1 MESMSRAQ
9 HRRKH
14 SSKNSFSFKNPYDDV
29 FLSTVGERESLGAR
43 DYAEIFSGSSS
54 IPVLDLSGLDEQ
66 VGSADCRSS
75 KLDYNNI
82 FGGFR
87 NDDVGLPYEELF
99 SGSAKKTKL
108 RNTKRGEES
117 GSAHASRKPKMS
129 CGEASDISAD
139 GVNKQFNMSFNKTTQ
154 INTDESNGKTHI
166 AQLHAVPGFTC
177 FVDGN
182 PRMQKMNEG
191 KTMNSI
197 KREVSRTWSFSAE
210 VGGFKSEGGLKS
222 KNSHVPEKSHNT
234 DGVSLEPNFSKVPP
248 PSSCP
253 PKTNGGKH
261 PGRSRE
267 SDFVSKKEVPENIAG
282 GDSWPPYFG
291 DDFGENSVA
300 AESVAVLKRAMDQ
313 AQESI
318 RIAKMIMDRKKDLQ
332 NGPKPSAKAR
342 SKVSEKGDKVDNDSY
357 GSRKNNTKRK
367 DEELDRT
374 HAMFDGTDVHFTQSF
389 SHDDTFV
396 SAPPIEVKRV
406 WKNAEEA
413 KEHRRAFSEG
423 GKLFSSNVSQRDS
436 LYMDEKIELGK
447 TGRSVEEA
455 KTCNDNEGSG
465 FPILVANESNSANL
479 VSTSKLASR
488 SGCLETVEDDL
499 EEEVTILCT
508 EGPGRAFDA
517 SQRMQE
523 LGKSVG
529 EAEQWHL
536 PLNHV
541 KEPEC
546 KVERVIN
553 TSERTQKLDKDFGDT
568 GECLRI
574 SQEDDVFEERG
585 NDMDDK
591 GKEMREEMSTVEQ
604 LTFLNFLKDSSNLG
618 MNETLAQI
626 ETERE
631 SEIVSEN
638 KENGYIE
645 GTNDEEAYLW
655 FESEEQIKESLKEEN
670 DETDPQPVVFQE
682 KEVVDN
688 RRFIETLEL
697 ENDNLK
703 QNHVLDRNEPELP
716 EEREQEITEEIRVNT
731 SESESPE
738 TMTTGADNCAGIQKI
753 ALSYDSEE
761 TNDIIE
767 EKLNNFQ
774 YEDAFEEHIAEA
786 VDLDSGSS
794 GTIFS
799 EAQIYDNST
808 DINENQEA
816 GSGFDLEKNSDESHK
831 SFKENDSASE
841 AIESFSGTHKDTK
854 VEPSFDLDD
863 INDFSRTEILRR
875 VASEEVFLASK
886 LHNTFDNLPSDGK
899 LENAGVM
906 DDADP
911 QGQLPEDDGL
921 SYETSEIHDVAQ
933 ESKISGE
940 NPPEFNSS
948 NTHSSELDVTDVRQ
962 VAEQTCT
969 SDRGNFVS
977 TSTLENMDRVS
988 AQESEECAEG
998 TNDRILAN
1006 ELPKDELEPNS
1017 NESQPAEEQSEKIH
1031 SQSHVGPKEMENI
1044 MESEDNDENV
1054 VRISSMKAKDTNEME
1069 KPVESEY
1076 KENLGKTSTTE
1087 AKDSKANPQNSDKDD
1102 YQQRIEAIKRGRERE
1117 KDRLAVERAIRE
1129 ARERAFAEARERAE
1143 RAAVER
1149 AATEA
1154 RQRAMAEAREKVEK
1168 SSHVK
1173 QTVEKSSNEAKLK
1186 AERAAVE
1193 RATVEARERALEKAM
1208 SQKTTYAEGRT
1219 TEKVSGSSRN
1229 SGLKHSFSSSDLENG
1244 TESAQ
1249 RRKARLER
1257 HQRIMERAAKAL
1269 AEKNRRDLLVQK
1281 EQAERNRL
1289 AESLDAEIKRWA
1301 TGKEGNLR
1309 ALLSTLQYIL
1319 GPDSGWQP
1327 IPLTAIVTT
1336 AAVKKAYRKAT
1347 LYVHPDKLQ
1356 QRGASIQQKY
1366 LCEKIFDL
1374 LKAAWNR
1381 FNSDER

>member
-1 MESMSRAQ
+1 MESLSRAQ

-29 FLSTVGERESLGAR
+29 FLSSVGERESLGAR

-117 GSAHASRKPKMS
+117 GSVHASRKPKMS

-139 GVNKQFNMSFNKTTQ
+139 GINKQFNMSFNKTTQ
-154 INTDESNGKTHI
+154 TNTDESNGKTHI

-191 KTMNSI
+191 KTVNSL

-210 VGGFKSEGGLKS
+210 VEGFKGEGGLKS

-253 PKTNGGKH
+253 SNTGGGKDH
-261 PGRSRE
+261 GQSRA
-267 SDFVSKKEVPENIAG
+267 SDFVSKKEVPENITG

-291 DDFGENSVA
+291 DDYGENSVA
-300 AESVAVLKRAMDQ
+300 AESVAALKRAMDQ

-332 NGPKPSAKAR
+332 NGPKPRAKAR
-342 SKVSEKGDKVDNDSY
+342 SKVLEKGDKVDNDSY
-357 GSRKNNTKRK
+357 GSRKNNTKKK
-367 DEELDRT
+367 DEELDHTRT
-374 HAMFDGTDVHFTQSF
+374 MFDGTDGHFTQSF

-423 GKLFSSNVSQRDS
+423 GKLFSLNVSQRDS
-436 LYMDEKIELGK
+436 LYMNEKIELEK
-447 TGRSVEEA
+447 TGRTLEEA
-455 KTCNDNEGSG
+455 KTCNDNEGSS

-479 VSTSKLASR
+479 VSTSKLVSC
-488 SGCLETVEDDL
+488 SGFLETVEDDL

-508 EGPGRAFDA
+508 EGPERAHDT

-536 PLNHV
+536 PLNHL
-541 KEPEC
+541 KEPEY
-546 KVERVIN
+546 KVERVVN
-553 TSERTQKLDKDFGDT
+553 TSERTQELDKALGDT
-568 GECLRI
+568 RKSLRI
-574 SQEDDVFEERG
+574 SQEDEVYEERG

-604 LTFLNFLKDSSNLG
+604 FTFLNFLKDSSNVG
-618 MNETLAQI
+618 MNETLAQT

-638 KENGYIE
+638 KQNGYIE
-645 GTNDEEAYLW
+645 GTNDEEAYVW
-655 FESEEQIKESLKEEN
+655 FESAEQIKESLKKEK
-670 DETDPQPVVFQE
+670 DEADPQSVVFQE
-682 KEVVDN
+682 KEVVDE
-688 RRFIETLEL
+688 ILEL
-697 ENDNLK
+697 ENDNLN
-703 QNHVLDRNEPELP
+703 QNHALDRNEPELP
-716 EEREQEITEEIRVNT
+716 EEREQKITEEIRVTT

-738 TMTTGADNCAGIQKI
+738 TMTTDADNCAGIQKT

-761 TNDIIE
+761 TNDTIE

-774 YEDAFEEHIAEA
+774 YEDAFGEHIAEA
-786 VDLDSGSS
+786 VDVDSGSS
-794 GTIFS
+794 STIFG
-799 EAQIYDNST
+799 EAQVHDNST
-808 DINENQEA
+808 NISENQEA
-816 GSGFDLEKNSDESHK
+816 GSVFDLENNSDESHK

-841 AIESFSGTHKDTK
+841 AIESLSGTQKDTK
-854 VEPSFDLDD
+854 VEPLFDLDD
-863 INDFSRTEILRR
+863 INDFSSTEILRR

-911 QGQLPEDDGL
+911 QGQLPEDDDL
-921 SYETSEIHDVAQ
+921 SYENSEIHDVGQ

-940 NPPEFNSS
+940 NQPEFYPSNS
-948 NTHSSELDVTDVRQ
+948 HSSELDVTDVRQ

-969 SDRGNFVS
+969 SDS
-977 TSTLENMDRVS
+977 ENMDRVS
-988 AQESEECAEG
+988 TQESEECAEG
-998 TNDRILAN
+998 TNDRIFAN

-1031 SQSHVGPKEMENI
+1031 PQSHIEPKETEKI

-1054 VRISSMKAKDTNEME
+1054 VRTSSMKAKDTKEMG

-1087 AKDSKANPQNSDKDD
+1087 AKDTKANLQNSDKDD

-1173 QTVEKSSNEAKLK
+1173 QTVDKSSNEAKLK

-1193 RATVEARERALEKAM
+1193 RATAEARERALEKAM

-1219 TEKVSGSSRN
+1219 AERVSGSSRN

-1281 EQAERNRL
+1281 EQAERN
-1289 AESLDAEIKRWA
+1289 
-1301 TGKEGNLR
+1301 
-1309 ALLSTLQYIL
+1309 IL

-1374 LKAAWNR
+1374 LKVKLLAFHGKQEHKFLLYVLSFRRLLA
-1381 FNSDER
+1381 